1 MSEEFKNK
9 AMEFFDEEEE
19 KNKPNKAMVFAE
31 PSKSVEDKIFIV
43 LIYGLYSEDL
53 FDGNYKICNGR
64 TEAYRFIE
72 TLVQSY
78 GSDFDPHISKVITE
92 TLQTETESR
101 DLNYFLTNYFSSLSV
116 YAFCKAVENY
126 YTDDKF
132 RIDDYFAAPDGNID
146 PIRDIETINLELA
159 LADLETV
166 TNRINRISKKARMS
180 KDKDEL
186 LEYETLEKLR
196 KALEENTPIRL
207 LTLTKEEKSIIKSF
221 NFSIFKAR
229 LSRSALSSAINPSQ

>member
-19 KNKPNKAMVFAE
+19 KNKPNKAMLFAE

-101 DLNYFLTNYFSSLSV
+101 DIKYFLTNYFSSLSV

-146 PIRDIETINLELA
+146 PNQTKNIENNIDRIMASVDDPIIAKEAIETYKEMMNN
-159 LADLETV
+159 
-166 TNRINRISKKARMS
+166 TNRAIQEIPSIQSTATKPFNV
-180 KDKDEL
+180 
-186 LEYETLEKLR
+186 
-196 KALEENTPIRL
+196 
-207 LTLTKEEKSIIKSF
+207 KEEFPELFEDNGDGSV
-221 NFSIFKAR
+221 NV
-229 LSRSALSSAINPSQ
+229 

>member
-19 KNKPNKAMVFAE
+19 KNKPNKAMLFAE

-92 TLQTETESR
+92 TLQTETESG
-101 DLNYFLTNYFSSLSV
+101 DIKYFLTNYFSSLSV

-146 PIRDIETINLELA
+146 PNQTQNIENNIDRIMASVDDPIIAKEAIETYKEMMNN
-159 LADLETV
+159 
-166 TNRINRISKKARMS
+166 TNRAIQEIPSIQSTATKPFNV
-180 KDKDEL
+180 
-186 LEYETLEKLR
+186 
-196 KALEENTPIRL
+196 
-207 LTLTKEEKSIIKSF
+207 KEEFPELFEDNGDGSV
-221 NFSIFKAR
+221 NV
-229 LSRSALSSAINPSQ
+229 